1 MKRRHQLMLGITS
14 LIVVLSLIVHGL
26 HRFTTFGEGYSLL
39 QGKGPAA
46 SLATLTVVALIPIFF
61 LFAAVIRY
69 RLNPQSK
76 QVAILLTL
84 TLTFASMSIIAGG
97 EGLVEY
103 HFSIFMVLALIA
115 YFRRIDLILIS
126 TVLFAIQHF
135 AGFFFAPTLL
145 CGTTEYPFSLLM
157 IHAVFLV
164 LTSSA
169 LIIQVFVQN
178 RERHAAHARETE
190 ANTLITNVS
199 QQIEA
204 LVGHLKT
211 NTTHLKQAA
220 ANSVI
225 VTDQIAA
232 AIEPIVDSAD
242 GQYQSMQHGTNQLQQ
257 VNQAIAMIQTQMATT
272 ADTAVHMTAT
282 AREGNEEM
290 QSMERRVEAMV
301 EATNRLNDSVET
313 MTGRS
318 DQIQTILASL
328 EAIAGQTNLLAL
340 NAAIEAA
347 RAGEAGRG
355 FAVVATEVG
364 HLAVQSRSYAN
375 EVTEVLEALV
385 EDTNQIKAT
394 ARAYA
399 ETLTENRQMTKR
411 VGQTFADITG
421 MIQDVE
427 QHIRSIQT
435 ARQGVGTQMLE
446 IGERMDTTRVA
457 SLEVRRGIESTAAGL
472 EEQAGVQ
479 HEFETMTDSLNQ
491 MTDSLEQLVDELT
504 NHVES

>member
-14 LIVVLSLIVHGL
+14 LIVVLSLIVHSL
-26 HRFTTFGEGYSLL
+26 HRFTTFGEGISELRGTAL
-39 QGKGPAA
+39 APF
-46 SLATLTVVALIPIFF
+46 ATLTVIAAIPILFLIAAFILYRLHPKSKSVALLLTI
-61 LFAAVIRY
+61 A
-69 RLNPQSK
+69 
-76 QVAILLTL
+76 LTL
-84 TLTFASMSIIAGG
+84 TSMSIVAGG

-135 AGFFFAPTLL
+135 AGFFLAPTLI
-145 CGTTEYPFSLLM
+145 CGTNDYPFSLLM
-157 IHAVFLV
+157 IHAVFLI

-169 LIIQVFVQN
+169 LIIQIAVQN
-178 RERHAAHARETE
+178 KERQAAITRETE
-190 ANTLITNVS
+190 ADTLITNVS

-204 LVGHLKT
+204 LVSHLKT

-220 ANSVI
+220 ANSVV
-225 VTDQIAA
+225 VTNQIAA

-242 GQYQSMQHGTNQLQQ
+242 GQHQSMQHGTNQLQQ
-257 VNQAIAMIQTQMATT
+257 VNQAIATIQTQMAST
-272 ADTAVHMTAT
+272 AETAVRMTET
-282 AREGNEEM
+282 ARGGNDEM
-290 QSMERRVEAMV
+290 QVMEQRVEAMV
-301 EATNRLNDSVET
+301 EATNRLNQSVEA

-318 DQIQTILASL
+318 DKIQTILASL

-375 EVTEVLEALV
+375 EVTDVLQALV
-385 EDTNQIKAT
+385 EDTEQIKTT
-394 ARAYA
+394 AQAYA
-399 ETLTENRQMTKR
+399 DTLTENRQMTQR

-421 MIQDVE
+421 MIQHVE
-427 QHIRSIQT
+427 QSIRSIQT
-435 ARQGVGTQMLE
+435 ARQGVGTQMLD

-472 EEQAGVQ
+472 QEQAGVQ
-479 HEFETMTDSLNQ
+479 HEFETMTESLDQ
-491 MTDSLEQLVDELT
+491 MTDSLELLVDELT
-504 NHVES
+504 NHVERS